1 MEWKLKDLTVDGK
14 GSYGIGAPAVPYQ
27 EDKLT
32 YLRITDINDDGS
44 LNFSD
49 LKSVDA
55 EDAEKY
61 ILKEN
66 DIVFARTG
74 NSTGRSYF
82 YEKQHGTFVYAGFLI
97 KFSLDPNKVNPRILK
112 YYTHSKPYF
121 DWVNSFDTGAT
132 RGNINAKTYG
142 DMEIELPSRK
152 VQDKIVSILSSLDRK
167 IELNNKIN
175 ADLEEMAQAIFKN
188 WFVDFEPF
196 KNGKFV
202 DSELGMIPEGW
213 KVSQIADIPHILET
227 GKRPK
232 GGAVEKGIPSVGA
245 EHVKGMCAYDYSKTK
260 YINCEFAAKL
270 KTGKINGYE
279 LMIYKDGGKPGYFIP
294 NFSIFGEGYP
304 FENCYLNEHVFKLD
318 FDGNKEFN
326 IFCYF
331 FFKTEQIMSYFN
343 AQGAKAAIP
352 GINKKDVENI
362 YIFSPD
368 NESVIKFGEFAYP
381 LFKQMLKNA
390 IENRTLSTL
399 RDTLL
404 PRLMSGELEVPE

>member
-14 GSYGIGAPAVPYQ
+14 GSYGIGAPAVSYQ

-152 VQDKIVSILSSLDRK
+152 VQDKIASILSSLDRK

-196 KNGKFV
+196 KDGKFV

-213 KVSQIADIPHILET
+213 KVGTLGEFCKCLLGGTPSRSKEEYWNGEVNWINSGEINKFRILEASEKITELGLAKSATKLLPKKTTVLAIT
-227 GKRPK
+227 GATLGQVSLLEIDTCANQSVIGVLENTEVPYEYIYPFIKDRIEMLIQHQT
-232 GGAVEKGIPSVGA
+232 GGAQQHINKDNVESLIFLLPAINVL
-245 EHVKGMCAYDYSKTK
+245 EDYIS
-260 YINCEFAAKL
+260 L
-270 KTGKINGYE
+270 VSP
-279 LMIYKDGGKPGYFIP
+279 MYKRIE
-294 NFSIFGEGYP
+294 SQC
-304 FENCYLNEHVFKLD
+304 FENLY
-318 FDGNKEFN
+318 
-326 IFCYF
+326 
-331 FFKTEQIMSYFN
+331 
-343 AQGAKAAIP
+343 
-352 GINKKDVENI
+352 
-362 YIFSPD
+362 
-368 NESVIKFGEFAYP
+368 
-381 LFKQMLKNA
+381 
-390 IENRTLSTL
+390 LSTL

>member
-14 GSYGIGAPAVPYQ
+14 GSYGIGASAVPYQ

-112 YYTHSKPYF
+112 YYTHSKPYY
-121 DWVNSFDTGAT
+121 DWVSSFDTGAT

-152 VQDKIVSILSSLDRK
+152 IQNRIVSILSSLDRK

-175 ADLEEMAQAIFKN
+175 DDLEEMAQAIFKN

-196 KNGKFV
+196 KDGKFV

-213 KVSQIADIPHILET
+213 KVGTLGEFCKCLLGGTPSRSKEEYWNGEVNWINSGEINKFRILEASEKITELGLAKSATKLLPKKTTVLAIT
-227 GKRPK
+227 GATLGQVSLLEIDTCANQSVIGVLENTEVPYEYIYPFIKDRIEMLIQHQT
-232 GGAVEKGIPSVGA
+232 GGAQQHINKDNVESLIFLLPTINVL
-245 EHVKGMCAYDYSKTK
+245 EDYIS
-260 YINCEFAAKL
+260 L
-270 KTGKINGYE
+270 VSP
-279 LMIYKDGGKPGYFIP
+279 MYKRIE
-294 NFSIFGEGYP
+294 SQC
-304 FENCYLNEHVFKLD
+304 FENLYLSL
-318 FDGNKEFN
+318 
-326 IFCYF
+326 
-331 FFKTEQIMSYFN
+331 
-343 AQGAKAAIP
+343 
-352 GINKKDVENI
+352 
-362 YIFSPD
+362 
-368 NESVIKFGEFAYP
+368 
-381 LFKQMLKNA
+381 
-390 IENRTLSTL
+390 L

>member
-97 KFSLDPNKVNPRILK
+97 KFNLDPNKVNPRILK

-196 KNGKFV
+196 KDGKFV

-213 KVSQIADIPHILET
+213 KVGTLGEFCKCLLGGTPSRSKEEYWNGEVNWINSGEINKFRILEASEKITELGLAKSATKLLPKKTTVLAIT
-227 GKRPK
+227 GATLGQVSLLEIDTCANQSVIGVLENTEVPYEYIYPFIKDRIEMLIQHQT
-232 GGAVEKGIPSVGA
+232 GGAQQHINKDNVESLIFLLPAINVL
-245 EHVKGMCAYDYSKTK
+245 EDYIS
-260 YINCEFAAKL
+260 L
-270 KTGKINGYE
+270 VSP
-279 LMIYKDGGKPGYFIP
+279 MYKRIE
-294 NFSIFGEGYP
+294 SQC
-304 FENCYLNEHVFKLD
+304 FENLY
-318 FDGNKEFN
+318 
-326 IFCYF
+326 
-331 FFKTEQIMSYFN
+331 
-343 AQGAKAAIP
+343 
-352 GINKKDVENI
+352 
-362 YIFSPD
+362 
-368 NESVIKFGEFAYP
+368 
-381 LFKQMLKNA
+381 
-390 IENRTLSTL
+390 LSTL

>member
-196 KNGKFV
+196 KDGKFV

-213 KVSQIADIPHILET
+213 KVGTLRDITNNKTAKVKERNDVKVLSPVTSGELVLSEEYFTKQVFSSSIAKYKIVN
-227 GKRPK
+227 K
-232 GGAVEKGIPSVGA
+232 GDF
-245 EHVKGMCAYDYSKTK
+245 AYNPARVNIGS
-260 YINCEFAAKL
+260 IGRNEF
-270 KTGKINGYE
+270 
-279 LMIYKDGGKPGYFIP
+279 
-294 NFSIFGEGYP
+294 
-304 FENCYLNEHVFKLD
+304 D
-318 FDGNKEFN
+318 FDGCVSPVYVVFSVLDGYEN
-326 IFCYF
+326 YF
-331 FFKTEQIMSYFN
+331 DLFRKTDFFKDSVASLAIGGVRQSLSYDDLSLIETIIPSKNIVEKFN
-343 AQGAKAAIP
+343 NLYNQMKKTIKA
-352 GINKKDVENI
+352 NKLEN
-362 YIFSPD
+362 S
-368 NESVIKFGEFAYP
+368 
-381 LFKQMLKNA
+381 
-390 IENRTLSTL
+390 RLSLL

-404 PRLMSGELEVPE
+404 PRLMSGELEIPE

>member
-1 MEWKLKDLTVDGK
+1 MGGVSMEWKLKDLTVDGK

-196 KNGKFV
+196 KDGKFV

-213 KVSQIADIPHILET
+213 KVGTLGDFCKCLLGGTPSRSKEEYWNGEVNWINSGEINKFRILEASEKITELGLAKSATKLLPKKTTVLAIT
-227 GKRPK
+227 GATLGQVSLLEIDTCANQSVIGVLENTEIPYEYIYPFIKDRIEMLIQHQT
-232 GGAVEKGIPSVGA
+232 GGAQQHINKDNVESLIFLLP
-245 EHVKGMCAYDYSKTK
+245 
-260 YINCEFAAKL
+260 AKNVL
-270 KTGKINGYE
+270 
-279 LMIYKDGGKPGYFIP
+279 
-294 NFSIFGEGYP
+294 EGYISLVRP
-304 FENCYLNEHVFKLD
+304 MYKRIESQCFENLYLSL
-318 FDGNKEFN
+318 
-326 IFCYF
+326 
-331 FFKTEQIMSYFN
+331 
-343 AQGAKAAIP
+343 
-352 GINKKDVENI
+352 
-362 YIFSPD
+362 
-368 NESVIKFGEFAYP
+368 
-381 LFKQMLKNA
+381 
-390 IENRTLSTL
+390 L

>member
-14 GSYGIGAPAVPYQ
+14 GSYGIGASAVPYQ

-112 YYTHSKPYF
+112 YYTHSKPYY
-121 DWVNSFDTGAT
+121 DWVSSFDTGAT

-152 VQDKIVSILSSLDRK
+152 IQNRIVSILSSLDRK

-175 ADLEEMAQAIFKN
+175 DDLEEMAQAIFKN

-196 KNGKFV
+196 KDGKFV

-213 KVSQIADIPHILET
+213 KVGTLGEFCKCLLGGTPSRSKEEYWNGDVNWINSGEINKFRILEASEKITELGLAKSATKLLPKKTTVLAIT
-227 GKRPK
+227 GATLGQVSLLEIDTCANQSVIGVLENTEVPYEYIYPFIKDRIEMLIQHQT
-232 GGAVEKGIPSVGA
+232 GGAQQHINKDNVESLIFLLPTINVL
-245 EHVKGMCAYDYSKTK
+245 EDYIS
-260 YINCEFAAKL
+260 L
-270 KTGKINGYE
+270 VSP
-279 LMIYKDGGKPGYFIP
+279 MYKRIE
-294 NFSIFGEGYP
+294 SQC
-304 FENCYLNEHVFKLD
+304 FENLYLSL
-318 FDGNKEFN
+318 
-326 IFCYF
+326 
-331 FFKTEQIMSYFN
+331 
-343 AQGAKAAIP
+343 
-352 GINKKDVENI
+352 
-362 YIFSPD
+362 
-368 NESVIKFGEFAYP
+368 
-381 LFKQMLKNA
+381 
-390 IENRTLSTL
+390 L

-404 PRLMSGELEVPE
+404 PRLMSGEIEVPE

>member
-32 YLRITDINDDGS
+32 YLRITDINDDGL

-196 KNGKFV
+196 KDGKFV
-202 DSELGMIPEGW
+202 DSELGMVPEGW
-213 KVSQIADIPHILET
+213 KVGTLGDFCKCLLGGTPSRSKEEYWNGDVNWINSGEINKFRILEASEKITELGLSKSATKLLPKKTTVLAIT
-227 GKRPK
+227 GATLGQVSLLEIDTCANQSVIGVLENTEIPYEYIYPFIKDRIEMLIQHQT
-232 GGAVEKGIPSVGA
+232 GGAQQHINKDNVESLIFLLPAKNVLENYISLVGP
-245 EHVKGMCAYDYSKTK
+245 M
-260 YINCEFAAKL
+260 
-270 KTGKINGYE
+270 
-279 LMIYKDGGKPGYFIP
+279 YKRIE
-294 NFSIFGEGYP
+294 SQC
-304 FENCYLNEHVFKLD
+304 FENLY
-318 FDGNKEFN
+318 
-326 IFCYF
+326 
-331 FFKTEQIMSYFN
+331 
-343 AQGAKAAIP
+343 
-352 GINKKDVENI
+352 
-362 YIFSPD
+362 
-368 NESVIKFGEFAYP
+368 
-381 LFKQMLKNA
+381 
-390 IENRTLSTL
+390 LSTL